1 MATKA
6 KPNSKAPQSKAKPKV
21 VAPTVFWQP
30 GQDAVRVQDKRLELR
45 NLLKMTRSDFQRL
58 VNVSERT
65 IAKVEESAE
74 PAKKL
79 QRTYVEVLRLCGALA
94 QVVDSNALGAWF
106 KAPNQLLSGRTPM
119 EVIEHGEIDR
129 LWEIVYRL
137 RSGMPG

>member
-1 MATKA
+1 MPTKTKA
-6 KPNSKAPQSKAKPKV
+6 KSQARRKDAARAFPLQTAPSV
-21 VAPTVFWQP
+21 
-30 GQDAVRVQDKRLELR
+30 VRVHNKRLELR
-45 NLLKMTRSDFQRL
+45 DLLKMTRSDFQRL

-79 QRTYVEVLRLCGALA
+79 QRSYVEVMRLCRALGE
-94 QVVDSNALGAWF
+94 VVDADALGPWF
-106 KAPNQLLSGRTPM
+106 KLPNQALGGRTPM